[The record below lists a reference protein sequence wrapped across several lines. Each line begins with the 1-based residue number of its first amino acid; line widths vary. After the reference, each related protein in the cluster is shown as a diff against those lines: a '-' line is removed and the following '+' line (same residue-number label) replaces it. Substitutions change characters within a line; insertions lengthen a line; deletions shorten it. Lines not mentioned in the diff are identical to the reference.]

1 MFHPRSLCHLLLAL
15 ECGSLLLLFGIDHR
29 RVNRSSLMMIVMW
42 MSCMMWVESEKSRMQ
57 GRELGWDFSGAS
69 MQLSYI
75 LTGSRKSTLT
85 DAGCRILR
93 WFTRKQGLASAR
105 LRLRD
110 GDHTSVSLLDSLLTL
125 YAHWCTAIDGRYT
138 QLRPDTEG
146 MCNCIVACITL
157 CRLE

>member
-29 RVNRSSLMMIVMW
+29 RVDRSSLMMIVMW

-69 MQLSYI
+69 MQLSCI

-85 DAGCRILR
+85 YAGCRILR
-93 WFTRKQGLASAR
+93 WFAR
-105 LRLRD
+105 N
-110 GDHTSVSLLDSLLTL
+110 S
-125 YAHWCTAIDGRYT
+125 
-138 QLRPDTEG
+138 
-146 MCNCIVACITL
+146 
-157 CRLE
+157 